1 MKQELTITVDV
12 PAGQKAYWDGNSVVF
27 VNNDLAGLPKTWEE
41 FCGSY
46 DVRVGESCIDIFSN
60 ISTIANDKSRDMCI
74 DKNLLPSKQDA
85 EAHLAIMQL
94 HQLRDCYR
102 KGWKPNS
109 SDGYKYCIERN
120 DKGYSVCMI
129 DNVSTFLTFQTGEIA
144 NAFLD
149 NFKELIEMAGDLI

>member
-1 MKQELTITVDV
+1 MKQELTITIDV
-12 PAGQKAYWDGNSVVF
+12 PAGQKAYWDGNKVAF
-27 VNNDLAGLPKTWEE
+27 VNNDLAGLPKSWDE
-41 FCGSY
+41 FCVSF
-46 DVRVGESCIDIFSN
+46 DVRGCESYIDDFSK
-60 ISTIANDKSRDMCI
+60 IKTISRDRTRALNG
-74 DKNLLPSKQDA
+74 DKNLLPSGRDA
-85 EAHLAIMQL
+85 EAHLALMQL

-102 KGWKPNS
+102 QGWKPNS